1 MTALWRCWNNGVLY
15 EARNSLTAD
24 PVFLF
29 KVPLLEEV
37 LFYTHIYPHKYRV
50 TTSIQ
55 PFSTHPERS
64 GWIWYTCQASLFH
77 SQSHNGFPVLLLASA
92 CVSVDINVTLNSSS
106 FLSTASLCQLFFH
119 KEDQGSQ
126 MLYLNGRLS
135 ASWKNLCCPL
145 NRQVYLQIQMKLHI
159 SVPFHC
165 TFICIN

>member
-1 MTALWRCWNNGVLY
+1 MCCFKWRVMTALWRCYNNGVLY

-29 KVPLLEEV
+29 KVPLPEEV
-37 LFYTHIYPHKYRV
+37 LFHTHIYPHKYRGA
-50 TTSIQ
+50 TSIQ
-55 PFSTHPERS
+55 PFSAHLELS

-77 SQSHNGFPVLLLASA
+77 FQSHNGFPVLLLASA
-92 CVSVDINVTLNSSS
+92 CVSADINVTLNSSS

-135 ASWKNLCCPL
+135 TSWKNLCCPL
-145 NRQVYLQIQMKLHI
+145 NRQVYLQIQLK
-159 SVPFHC
+159 
-165 TFICIN
+165 